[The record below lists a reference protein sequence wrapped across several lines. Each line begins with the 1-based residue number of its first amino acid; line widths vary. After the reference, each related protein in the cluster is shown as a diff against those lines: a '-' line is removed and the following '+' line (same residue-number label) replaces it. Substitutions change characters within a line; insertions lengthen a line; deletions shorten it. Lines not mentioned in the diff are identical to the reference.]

1 MLATRAQARLCS
13 AGHVGHIAKLLT
25 ASPAPIVLAGRPFLG
40 TAHRFPQQTRNFAQ
54 FAIVKDRVPKKDLE
68 DVRVTKPVF
77 PGPKYTDRELLEVE
91 VGHREPETLADS
103 LAWRLVR
110 GARRMVDFVTGVTN
124 ERPLT
129 RNQYNARILFL
140 ESIAAVPG
148 MVAAVHRHLRS
159 LRRGARDQGWIK
171 TLLEE
176 ATNERMH
183 LLTWMNLAEPGWLMR
198 LIFIGAQ
205 GVFFNICFVARWI
218 SPTFFHRFVG
228 YIEEEAI
235 HTYSRLER
243 EIRLGQIEGWSDPKF
258 PIPDIAVEYWN
269 IPPERRTML
278 WLTRYIRADEAG
290 HRGVNHTL
298 ANLDQQTDPN
308 PFEPSARDENPKI
321 PNAVLRPQ
329 GYERSEVIEGIG
341 EREKDTKYASTK

>member
-1 MLATRAQARLCS
+1 MLATRAQTRLCS
-13 AGHVGHIAKLLT
+13 ARQISKIARSVT
-25 ASPAPIVLAGRPFLG
+25 SSPASIILTSRPFLG
-40 TAHRFPQQTRNFAQ
+40 TASVFPHQSRNFAQ
-54 FAIVKDRVPKKDLE
+54 FAIIKDKVPKKDLE
-68 DVRVTKPVF
+68 DVRVTKPIF
-77 PGPKYTDRELLEVE
+77 PGPTYTDRELLEVE

-103 LAWRLVR
+103 LAWKLVR
-110 GARRMVDFVTGVTN
+110 GARWIVDSSTGVTN
-124 ERPLT
+124 DRPLT
-129 RNQYNARILFL
+129 KTQYNARILFL

-159 LRRGARDQGWIK
+159 LRSGSRDQGWIK

-183 LLTWMNLAEPGWLMR
+183 LLTWMNLAEPGWPMR
-198 LIFIGAQ
+198 LLFIGAQ
-205 GVFFNICFVARWI
+205 GVFFNICFIARWI

-243 EIRLGQIEGWSDPKF
+243 EIREGQIEGWSDSTF

-329 GYERSEVIEGIG
+329 GYERSEVIEGI
-341 EREKDTKYASTK
+341 ESRNKDTKYAPPK

>member
-13 AGHVGHIAKLLT
+13 AGHVGHIAKLLA

-129 RNQYNARILFL
+129 RNQY
-140 ESIAAVPG
+140 VC
-148 MVAAVHRHLRS
+148 
-159 LRRGARDQGWIK
+159 D
-171 TLLEE
+171 
-176 ATNERMH
+176 
-183 LLTWMNLAEPGWLMR
+183 
-198 LIFIGAQ
+198 
-205 GVFFNICFVARWI
+205 
-218 SPTFFHRFVG
+218 
-228 YIEEEAI
+228 IE
-235 HTYSRLER
+235 T
-243 EIRLGQIEGWSDPKF
+243 
-258 PIPDIAVEYWN
+258 
-269 IPPERRTML
+269 
-278 WLTRYIRADEAG
+278 
-290 HRGVNHTL
+290 
-298 ANLDQQTDPN
+298 
-308 PFEPSARDENPKI
+308 
-321 PNAVLRPQ
+321 
-329 GYERSEVIEGIG
+329 
-341 EREKDTKYASTK
+341 